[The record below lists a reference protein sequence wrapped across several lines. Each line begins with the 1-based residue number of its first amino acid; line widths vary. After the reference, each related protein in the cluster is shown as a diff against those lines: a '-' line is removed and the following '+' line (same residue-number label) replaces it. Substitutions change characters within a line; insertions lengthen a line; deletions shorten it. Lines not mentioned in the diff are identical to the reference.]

1 MKKFQQIKYKLPVIM
16 ILLLFIPMGVVG
28 YIAYEKTAILEKA
41 IIQKDDIVEM
51 SPKYQETF
59 EKYEAF
65 LTSLTESE
73 ELNYEKVSTSDL
85 QDANYS
91 HMPTVNDPKLTNYYE
106 SYLTE
111 QAQNDEYIINLYLGT
126 TEGALYLNNIPDSD
140 VNLNNYDSTATDW
153 YKQAVQSPDEVI
165 WTQPYIDTA
174 SGKPVI
180 TLAKAFYGSDNELI
194 GVGAID
200 FDMYLIA
207 SNMRQDLVTSTLIT
221 IGISIILGLALVTL
235 IVRTINYNISTI
247 KKELNL
253 LAQGDLSGEEVT
265 VKSNDEFTELAKAM
279 NQMKENLYEMINK
292 VMMATGR
299 VMEQSGTLNQSADQV
314 REGSEQ
320 IAATMEELSSG
331 SESQANHASD
341 LAGSVEQYNRKVKE
355 VANQGYQVAN
365 ESEDVMNLSQG
376 GREDLEKSVNQM
388 RTIYQMVQD
397 SYQKVSGLDKRTE
410 EIDKIVIVIKEIA
423 EQTNLLALNAAIEA
437 ARAGEAGKGF
447 AVVADEVRKLAEQV
461 TDSVTEITGL
471 VSNIQDESG
480 QAAQSL
486 ESGFKEV
493 ENGTEQMEKT
503 GETFTQINQSITD
516 MVDRVKHMVKNLEEV
531 NENSVEM
538 NKSVDEIAAVSEE
551 SAAAVEETA
560 ASAEETN
567 HSMEEVTKSANELD
581 GLADDLQ
588 KQIQKFKMI

>member
-1 MKKFQQIKYKLPVIM
+1 MKRFQQIKYKLPVIM
-16 ILLLFIPMGVVG
+16 ILLLIIPMGVVG
-28 YIAYEKTAILEKA
+28 YIAYEKTEILEKA
-41 IIQKDDIVEM
+41 MIQKDDIVEI
-51 SPKYQETF
+51 SPKYQEIF
-59 EKYEAF
+59 KKYEAF
-65 LTSLTESE
+65 LISLTESE
-73 ELNYEKVSTSDL
+73 QLNYEKVSTSDL

-111 QAQNDEYIINLYLGT
+111 QENDDEYIINLYLGT
-126 TEGALYLNNIPDSD
+126 TDGALYLNNVPDGD
-140 VNLNNYDSTATDW
+140 VNLNEYDSTTTDW
-153 YKQAVQSPDEVI
+153 YNQAIQSPEDVI

-174 SGKPVI
+174 SGKPTI
-180 TLAKAFYGSDNELI
+180 TLAKAIHGDNDELI

-207 SNMRQDLVTSTLIT
+207 TSMRQDLVTSTLIT
-221 IGISIILGLALVTL
+221 NLIAIIAGLAIVTF

-253 LAQGDLSGEEVT
+253 LAQGDLTGEEVK
-265 VKSNDEFTELAKAM
+265 VRSNDEFAELANAM
-279 NQMKENLYEMINK
+279 NQMKENLYNMINQ

-299 VMEQSGTLNQSADQV
+299 VMQQSSTLNQSADQV

-341 LAGSVEQYNRKVKE
+341 LSSSVEQYNQKVKE
-355 VANQGYQVAN
+355 VASHGNQVAN
-365 ESEDVMNLSQG
+365 ESQDVMNVSQG
-376 GREDLEKSVNQM
+376 GREELQKSVNQM

-461 TDSVTEITGL
+461 TDSIADITGL

-480 QAAQSL
+480 QVAQSL

-493 ENGTEQMEKT
+493 EKGTEQMEKT

-531 NENSVEM
+531 NENSLEM

-567 HSMEEVTKSANELD
+567 HSMEEVSKSARELD
-581 GLADDLQ
+581 ILAEELE
-588 KQIQKFKMI
+588 KQIQKFKIV

>member
-1 MKKFQQIKYKLPVIM
+1 MKKFQQIKYKLPAIM
-16 ILLLFIPMGVVG
+16 ILLLVIPMGVVG
-28 YIAYEKTAILEKA
+28 YIAYEKTEILEKA
-41 IIQKDDIVEM
+41 MIQKDDIVEM

-59 EKYEAF
+59 EKYETF

-73 ELNYEKVSTSDL
+73 ELNYKKVSTSNL
-85 QDANYS
+85 EDANYS
-91 HMPTVNDPKLTNYYE
+91 HMPTVNDSKLTNYYE

-126 TEGALYLNNIPDSD
+126 AEGALYLNNIPDSD
-140 VNLNNYDSTATDW
+140 VNLNDYDATTTDW
-153 YKQAVQSPDEVI
+153 YNQAVQSQDEVI

-174 SGKPVI
+174 SGKPVV
-180 TLAKAFYGSDNELI
+180 TLAKAFYGDDDELI

-207 SNMRQDLVTSTLIT
+207 SSLRQDLVTSTLIT
-221 IGISIILGLALVTL
+221 IIVSMIVGLAIVTL
-235 IVRTINYNISTI
+235 IVRTINHNISTI
-247 KKELNL
+247 KKEMNR
-253 LAQGDLSGEEVT
+253 LAQGDLTGEEVK

-279 NQMKENLYEMINK
+279 NQMKNNLYEMINK

-299 VMEQSGTLNQSADQV
+299 VMDQSGTLNQSADQV

-341 LAGSVEQYNRKVKE
+341 LAGSVEQYNHKVKE

-365 ESEDVMNLSQG
+365 ESEDVMNISQG

-388 RTIYQMVQD
+388 RIIHQMVQD

-461 TDSVTEITGL
+461 TDSIADITGL
-471 VSNIQDESG
+471 VANIQDESG
-480 QAAQSL
+480 QVAESL

-493 ENGTEQMEKT
+493 EKGTEQMEKT
-503 GETFTQINQSITD
+503 GDTFSQINLSITD
-516 MVDRVKHMVKNLEEV
+516 MVDRVKHMVGNLEEV

-567 HSMEEVTKSANELD
+567 HSMEEVSKSANELD
-581 GLADDLQ
+581 VLADELQ
-588 KQIQKFKMI
+588 KQIQKFKIL

>member
-1 MKKFQQIKYKLPVIM
+1 MQKFQEIKYKLPAIM
-16 ILLLFIPMGVVG
+16 ILLLVIPMGVVG
-28 YIAYEKTAILEKA
+28 YIAYAKTAVLEKA
-41 IIQKDDIVEM
+41 MIQKDDIVET

-59 EKYEAF
+59 EEYETF
-65 LTSLTESE
+65 LTTLTESE

-111 QAQNDEYIINLYLGT
+111 QAQNREYIINLYLGT
-126 TEGALYLNNIPDSD
+126 PEGALYLNNIPDSE
-140 VNLNNYDSTATDW
+140 VNLNDYDSTTTDW
-153 YKQAVQSPDEVI
+153 YNQAIQSPENVI

-174 SGKPVI
+174 TGKPVV
-180 TLAKAFYGSDNELI
+180 TLAKAFYGNDNELI

-207 SNMRQDLVTSTLIT
+207 SSMRQDLVTSTLIT
-221 IGISIILGLALVTL
+221 GIIAVIVGIAIVTL
-235 IVRTINYNISTI
+235 IVRVINYNISTI
-247 KKELNL
+247 KNELNR
-253 LAQGDLSGEEVT
+253 LAQGDLSGAEVE
-265 VKSNDEFTELAKAM
+265 VRSRDEFTELANAM
-279 NQMKENLYEMINK
+279 NQMKDNLYGMVNQVMI
-292 VMMATGR
+292 ATGR
-299 VMEQSGTLNQSADQV
+299 VMQQSSTLNQSADQV

-331 SESQANHASD
+331 SESQANSASD
-341 LAGSVEQYNRKVKE
+341 LSGSVEQYNRKVKE
-355 VANQGYQVAN
+355 VADQGNQVAN
-365 ESEDVMNLSQG
+365 ESQDVMNISQG
-376 GREDLEKSVNQM
+376 GRLELEKSVSQM
-388 RTIYQMVQD
+388 RIIYQMVQD

-461 TDSVTEITGL
+461 TDSIADITGL
-471 VSNIQDESG
+471 VANIQEES
-480 QAAQSL
+480 AQMAHSL
-486 ESGFKEV
+486 ESGFQEV
-493 ENGTEQMEKT
+493 EKGTEQMERT
-503 GETFTQINQSITD
+503 GETFTKINQSITD
-516 MVDRVKHMVKNLEEV
+516 MVDRVKHMVKSLEEV
-531 NENSVEM
+531 NENSEEM
-538 NKSVDEIAAVSEE
+538 NKSVDEIAAVSEQ

-567 HSMEEVTKSANELD
+567 HSMEEVSKSARELD
-581 GLADDLQ
+581 VLAEELQ
-588 KQIQKFKMI
+588 KEVQKFKIV